1 MREKIL
7 STIRSMEDRM
17 FSMACDIFDHPES
30 DGKEFYASDLLVKEL
45 EELGFAVER
54 GVGGQP
60 TSFRA
65 VWKNGEGGPNI
76 GLLGEYDALPKQG
89 HACGHHM
96 QTPAAIGAAA
106 ALKNALEGTDIPVT
120 LTVYGTPAEETYG
133 GKILMAENGCF
144 GELDV
149 AIGTH
154 ASRMDAFVGGS
165 SMALQ
170 SFMVY
175 FKGRPAH
182 AAGAPW
188 EGRSAG
194 DAMLLSFQGIEFMR
208 EHVKDGT
215 RMHYTVK
222 EALGPSNVVP
232 GLALGGYTIRSN
244 DNAYLDTVVPR
255 VKKVIEGA
263 CMMTETTCE
272 YKIHPTFA
280 ARIPNGPLA
289 DAAKRVFDDLSIP
302 TCEDFVRPSGGSTD
316 FGNVSVICPSVMVY
330 LNYEDAPSHSEQWL
344 AAGKTE
350 KARRCLLQSTQATA
364 LLTLELLEKPG
375 IIREARADFD
385 RRMGAGK

>member
-1 MREKIL
+1 MRKKVLNDIAA
-7 STIRSMEDRM
+7 MEELL
-17 FSMACDIFDHPES
+17 FATACDIFDHPEC
-30 DGKEFYASDLLVKEL
+30 DGKEEYASALLGKQL
-45 EELGFAVER
+45 EDFGFAVER
-54 GVGGQP
+54 GVGNQP

-65 VWKNGEGGPNI
+65 VGKNGEGGMNI
-76 GLLGEYDALPKQG
+76 GILGEYDALPVKG
-89 HACGHHM
+89 HGCGHHM
-96 QTPAAIGAAA
+96 QTPAAIGAAV

-133 GKILMAENGCF
+133 GKIIMADHGCF
-144 GELDV
+144 RELDV

-154 ASRMDAFVGGS
+154 ATKMDAFVGGS

-170 SFMVY
+170 SFLVH
-175 FKGRPAH
+175 FKGKSAH

-222 EALGPSNVVP
+222 QALGPSNVVP
-232 GLALGGYTIRSN
+232 ADALAGYTIRSN

-272 YKIHPTFA
+272 YEIHPTFA
-280 ARIPNGPLA
+280 ARIPNQPLA
-289 DAAKRVFDDLSIP
+289 DAAKKVFDILGIKS
-302 TCEDFVRPSGGSTD
+302 CEDLVRPSGGSTD
-316 FGNVSVICPSVMVY
+316 FGNVSVLCPSVMVY
-330 LNYEDAPSHSEQWL
+330 LNYVDAAAHTDEWV

-350 KARRCLLQSTQATA
+350 DARRCLMDSTRAVA
-364 LLTLELLEKPG
+364 LLVLELLEDP
-375 IIREARADFD
+375 RLLQAARADFAK
-385 RRMGAGK
+385 RMGAET